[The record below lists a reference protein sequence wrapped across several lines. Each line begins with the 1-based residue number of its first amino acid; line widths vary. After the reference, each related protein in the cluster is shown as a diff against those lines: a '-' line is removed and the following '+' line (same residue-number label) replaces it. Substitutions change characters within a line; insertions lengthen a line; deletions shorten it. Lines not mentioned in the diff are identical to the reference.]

1 MKIWI
6 DITNTP
12 HVVVLMPI
20 IRHLEKRHELI
31 ITARDFSETIP
42 LLKQNGITPL
52 VFGSYKGKK
61 VSVMASGIGMPSM
74 GIYSYELFNAYDVE
88 NIIRIGSIG
97 AIREDINLKDYSI
110 YLPFIQSAL
119 FILLFAIKY
128 CIQLDRKFLGMFI
141 VIAITF
147 FLVNGILIL
156 FIKKDISKK
165 KYVIVNIFSY
175 LTMLAYILLMIIMS
189 YDYSVLL

>member
-1 MKIWI
+1 MNKDNFYLKNYKII
-6 DITNTP
+6 IAIVMLINY
-12 HVVVLMPI
+12 VMLALIGSGVLENVSSRFFEIYFFLSFTFLPI
-20 IRHLEKRHELI
+20 IFIFAYLYTR
-31 ITARDFSETIP
+31 F
-42 LLKQNGITPL
+42 
-52 VFGSYKGKK
+52 KK
-61 VSVMASGIGMPSM
+61 
-74 GIYSYELFNAYDVE
+74 E
-88 NIIRIGSIG
+88 
-97 AIREDINLKDYSI
+97 EDINLKDYSL